1 MSANRHGPNFSY
13 QTFCHYLPRTTGA
26 SSSPTDAENINPQ
39 IKRILGCYP
48 DSTIYGAGGHSA
60 LLSISDSSCVKV
72 SYKPGACALYC
83 VPDLIFMELYKNGTS
98 RAAELEQGA
107 SPAALG
113 YAHGDINPRNIMVTE
128 DDHLRLI
135 DFDHSLKL
143 GEDLEVGDYPHV
155 RPISMAENTAQ
166 PGGTFSV
173 ASAATELFALGSIF
187 WYMVRGTELW
197 AGVQG
202 LDLVDRLTARTCPEM
217 DLEDPVNRIIRE
229 CWTGRFGSVAALA
242 ASLHPPAGVF
252 ERS

>member
-60 LLSISDSSCVKV
+60 LLSISDSSCISSSWNFTRTVLHERLNSNKAPRPPV
-72 SYKPGACALYC
+72 LQWMQQLLEAVAC
-83 VPDLIFMELYKNGTS
+83 
-98 RAAELEQGA
+98 LE
-107 SPAALG
+107 ALG